1 MPVVTKMFKPKFP
14 NIPRLTDYKKLAP
27 ANFWA
32 EFPVNLVCPG
42 APSLKIKKLKQW
54 VQALGVSDE
63 NRLNRVIKYI
73 SEGAEIGCR
82 GAARLPSKSTNA
94 ASAYEF
100 GPQVTDAIAEWVKKG
115 YAFGPVCA
123 GAVPE
128 AAKISGI
135 MVRPKF

>member
-14 NIPRLTDYKKLAP
+14 NIPRLADYKKLAP

-42 APSLKIKKLKQW
+42 KPSLKIKKLKQW
-54 VQALGVSDE
+54 VQALGVSDV
-63 NRLNRVIKYI
+63 NRFNRVCNYI
-73 SEGAEIGCR
+73 LEGASIGCR

-115 YAFGPVCA
+115 YAFGRCVQ
-123 GAVPE
+123 GRYRKRQKSVE
-128 AAKISGI
+128 
-135 MVRPKF
+135 